1 MSTLNQIKVEDTLYD
16 IEDKEARNGLTN
28 KVDKAEG
35 KGLSTNDFTNED
47 KEKLDSLSNSDD
59 ELFRVNMTLNGTEY
73 VPDKTYVE
81 VIQAHDEGK
90 IVQCEIEL
98 DGVKM
103 VLPLCN
109 INKTEFYVIY
119 GGAAET
125 MTLAVLHAGNDY
137 IQVIP
142 RMLATQ
148 EELGEKQA
156 TLVSGQNI
164 KTINGEDILGEGDIE
179 IQGGSGGSTGYKL
192 LNNLTL
198 TEETRVLTFTQDLEG
213 KPFECDEILI
223 LLTTVPMANATE
235 KCSIQYNISDS
246 GSGNTIT
253 TNNSVWT
260 GTTKITNSCHIIKP
274 YSSSNIRISAIRMG
288 EAQSGTNFGNYDGR
302 MTENS
307 YINKIQVYIPPS
319 HNHSFGIGTDIEIYG
334 R

>member
-16 IEDKEARNGLTN
+16 IEDKEARNELLKKLVMVNITI
-28 KVDKAEG
+28 EG
-35 KGLSTNDFTNED
+35 TQ
-47 KEKLDSLSNSDD
+47 
-59 ELFRVNMTLNGTEY
+59 Y
-73 VPDKTYVE
+73 VADKTYDE
-81 VIQAHDEGK
+81 ALQAYNEGK
-90 IVQCEIEL
+90 IVQCTIEI
-98 DGVKM
+98 DGTKM

-109 INKTEFYVIY
+109 INEENSYLVY
-119 GGAAET
+119 GGATET
-125 MTLAVLHAGNDY
+125 ITLAVIHNKNGY
-137 IQVIP
+137 IHVTTQT
-142 RMLATQ
+142 LATQ
-148 EELGEKQA
+148 KELGEKQA

-164 KTINGEDILGEGDIE
+164 KTINGEDILGVGNIE

-213 KPFECDEILI
+213 KPFEFDEILI

-235 KCSIQYNISDS
+235 KCSIQYNVNDS
-246 GSGNTIT
+246 GSGHTVT

>member
-16 IEDKEARNGLTN
+16 IEDKEARNELLN
-28 KVDKAEG
+28 KVNKVEG
-35 KGLSTNDFTNED
+35 KGLSTNDFTDAD
-47 KEKLDSLSNSDD
+47 KEKLDSLSNSNN
-59 ELFRVNMTLNGTEY
+59 ELFMVNITIEGTQY
-73 VPDKTYVE
+73 VADKTYNE
-81 VIQAHDEGK
+81 VLQAYNEGK
-90 IVQCEIEL
+90 IVQCTIEV
-98 DGVKM
+98 DRTKM

-109 INKTEFYVIY
+109 INEENSYLVY
-119 GGAAET
+119 GGAAEI
-125 MTLAVLHAGNDY
+125 MTIAVIHNNNGY
-137 IQVIP
+137 IHLVTQ
-142 RMLATQ
+142 MLATQ
-148 EELGEKQA
+148 EGLANKQDN
-156 TLVSGQNI
+156 LISGQNI
-164 KTINGEDILGEGDIE
+164 KTINGEDILGVGNIE
-179 IQGGSGGSTGYKL
+179 IQGGTGGSTGYKL

-198 TEETRVLTFTQDLEG
+198 TEETRVFTFTQDLEG

-246 GSGNTIT
+246 RSGNTIT
-253 TNNSVWT
+253 TNNSVWI

-288 EAQSGTNFGNYDGR
+288 EAQSGINFGNYDGR

>member
-1 MSTLNQIKVEDTLYD
+1 M
-16 IEDKEARNGLTN
+16 
-28 KVDKAEG
+28 
-35 KGLSTNDFTNED
+35 
-47 KEKLDSLSNSDD
+47 
-59 ELFRVNMTLNGTEY
+59 
-73 VPDKTYVE
+73 
-81 VIQAHDEGK
+81 
-90 IVQCEIEL
+90 
-98 DGVKM
+98 
-103 VLPLCN
+103 
-109 INKTEFYVIY
+109 
-119 GGAAET
+119 
-125 MTLAVLHAGNDY
+125 
-137 IQVIP
+137 
-142 RMLATQ
+142 
-148 EELGEKQA
+148 
-156 TLVSGQNI
+156 
-164 KTINGEDILGEGDIE
+164 
-179 IQGGSGGSTGYKL
+179 